1 MAPGG
6 GSATGAQKG
15 RPVMTKAFSG
25 VKGSQMCPLCEGG
38 RDELEHVLNCPVA
51 APVVQEWRRALE
63 SMRVPVRIE
72 TILDP
77 PDQVLLPTLQLV
89 QEIHRM
95 RQAAGV
101 ETDMPSV

>member
-1 MAPGG
+1 MGG
-6 GSATGAQKG
+6 KMK
-15 RPVMTKAFSG
+15 PEV
-25 VKGSQMCPLCEGG
+25 VEVPLGG
-38 RDELEHVLNCPVA
+38 RYDPNDPVRDPRFAADYHRISPHVLNCPVA

-95 RQAAGV
+95 RQSAGV

>member
-1 MAPGG
+1 MVVKTAVLGG
-6 GSATGAQKG
+6 GKDTQL
-15 RPVMTKAFSG
+15 
-25 VKGSQMCPLCEGG
+25 CPLCEGG
-38 RDELEHVLNCPVA
+38 RDELEHVLQCSVA

-63 SMRVPVRIE
+63 VQRVPVRIE

-101 ETDMPSV
+101 ETAMPPR

>member
-1 MAPGG
+1 MHCA
-6 GSATGAQKG
+6 
-15 RPVMTKAFSG
+15 VIFSPP
-25 VKGSQMCPLCEGG
+25 Q
-38 RDELEHVLNCPVA
+38 
-51 APVVQEWRRALE
+51 VQ
-63 SMRVPVRIE
+63 RVPVRIE

-101 ETDMPSV
+101 ETAMPPR